1 VSKQRQ
7 LARAQRQQAAAK
19 TAAARR
25 AAADRA
31 AAVKARSERRDL
43 AWRRLRL
50 WQHGP
55 SFRRDRER
63 WGALATLVLLILLLV
78 YLVSRSVGDV
88 LITALALLIC
98 APVLVLLFL
107 DRRRR

>member
-1 VSKQRQ
+1 MSKQRQ
-7 LARAQRQQAAAK
+7 LTRAQREQAAAQ
-19 TAAARR
+19 TTAARR
-25 AAADRA
+25 AAAARA
-31 AAVKARSERRDL
+31 AEVKARRERRDL

-55 SFRRDRER
+55 AFRRDRER

-88 LITALALLIC
+88 LITALALVIC
-98 APVLVLLFL
+98 GPVLVLLFL
-107 DRRRR
+107 DRRHR

>member
-1 VSKQRQ
+1 MSRQRQ
-7 LARAQRQQAAAK
+7 LARVERQRTAAR

-25 AAADRA
+25 ADAERA
-31 AAVKARSERRDL
+31 AALRARRERRDL
-43 AWRRLRL
+43 AWRRTRL

-55 SFRRDRER
+55 SFRRNRER
-63 WGALATLVLLILLLV
+63 WGALATLILLILLLV
-78 YLVSRSVGDV
+78 YLVSRSFGDV
-88 LITALALLIC
+88 FITAVALVIC